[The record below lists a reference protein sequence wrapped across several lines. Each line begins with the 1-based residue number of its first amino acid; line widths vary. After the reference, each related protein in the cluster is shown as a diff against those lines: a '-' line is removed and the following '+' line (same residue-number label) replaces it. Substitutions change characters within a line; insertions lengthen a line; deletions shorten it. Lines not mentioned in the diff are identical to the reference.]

1 MKESVPLVMGALGRL
16 LLSLLLL
23 SWDGKLFQ
31 VKFVTLNCGAVS
43 VVVFSTVC
51 VLLFMPQLASHC
63 AAVSI
68 SGSSKVAMI

>member
-31 VKFVTLNCGAVS
+31 VFVTLNCGAVS